1 MNYAM
6 HKKSYILMKQLSAHY
21 NPLTNGKA
29 LSSCGSIHIKTD
41 SSISMF
47 VDKAVNTVNGFKS

>member
-1 MNYAM
+1 
-6 HKKSYILMKQLSAHY
+6 MKQLSAHY

-29 LSSCGSIHIKTD
+29 LSSCSSIHIKTD